1 MLGDWPDVSDEA
13 LAAHLED
20 WVGDMA
26 LGMSRWSHLER
37 LDLAAVFDVALAS
50 AGFDRRTLDR
60 LAPMKMEVPSG
71 SQMTIH
77 YEETEPFV
85 QVRLQECFGLMDT
98 PRVADGRVPIVMKL
112 LSPAQR
118 PVQITKDLASFWT
131 NGYPLVRKD
140 LRGRYPKHYWPED
153 PSTAVATRR
162 VRPQGVKG
170 ER

>member
-1 MLGDWPDVSDEA
+1 VFDEA

-26 LGMSRWSHLER
+26 LGMSRWAHLER

-60 LAPMKMEVPSG
+60 FAPMKMEVPSG

-118 PVQITKDLASFWT
+118 PVQITKDLASFWA

-153 PSTAVATRR
+153 PLTAVATRR
-162 VRPQGVKG
+162 VRPP
-170 ER
+170 R